1 MVVNNFLQYFVGG
14 KIAFSGC
21 SFKNLSVDGSIKIVV
36 EEFSLFCALEH
47 VVFPEVASLQPV
59 RLMNLKDQHDVCQTD
74 TFTS

>member
-1 MVVNNFLQYFVGG
+1 VVVNYFLQYFVGG

-21 SFKNLSVDGSIKIVV
+21 SFINLSVDGSIKIVV
-36 EEFSLFCALEH
+36 EEFSVFYALEH
-47 VVFPEVASLQPV
+47 VVFPEVTPLQPV